1 MKKKF
6 LRTVALAM
14 AASFCLL
21 GCGNTDSADPTNTPT
36 PTTKPTD
43 SSNPGTNNTDNSNSS
58 DDNNGDVVDNT
69 EKELFKQ
76 YDLGGVTI
84 TLLDQSDLSNKNP
97 ENTEEEYQ
105 KEERQAHLDYI
116 EKKYNVNLEFV
127 KVPTDNWD
135 DQPAEIV
142 SAYTSGNPVADVMD
156 AYYQQIDTYITN
168 DILYDMTD
176 AFAQSDAFNP
186 NSYFN
191 WMGKQWGV
199 SVGMGGEGLYYNKTM
214 IEEAGME
221 YTPAQMFDMGMW
233 DYDSCYEYLK
243 ELKSKMAEDEYPL
256 FVSPSYWALWA
267 THANGV
273 KIWQDDGNLG
283 YIEEPF
289 IECME
294 FLQKLVNEGIAAIP
308 DSSVNEEGQTSY
320 NNWGYPGATFD
331 AGETIA
337 ISHRAAWQAA
347 GLVDKFELGY
357 VPYPWGSNVSLDES
371 LIGQSGA
378 YKTLDS
384 NYMGSYYDGQA
395 MVLVKGIEKK
405 ADPIAVMTML
415 TELMGWESVMNGYV
429 AEEGSRSCAWLED
442 GIDKDLY
449 FFHDDRQTCEFY
461 NSIQSVKF
469 TVAFSG
475 TIYQNKSVRSEF
487 ESFYQ
492 ADMALM
498 IEAGYASLDMM
509 TPIEDATE

>member
-6 LRTVALAM
+6 LRAVALAM
-14 AASFCLL
+14 AASFCLV
-21 GCGNTDSADPTNTPT
+21 GCGSADDSADPTNTP
-36 PTTKPTD
+36 KPTSKPAD
-43 SSNPGTNNTDNSNSS
+43 SSSSSSDNSGSTDNSGS
-58 DDNNGDVVDNT
+58 GDVADNT
-69 EKELFKQ
+69 EEGLYKK

-84 TLLDQSDLSNKNP
+84 TLLDQSDISGKNP
-97 ENTEEEYQ
+97 ENTDEQYQ
-105 KEERQAHLDYI
+105 KDERQAHLDYI
-116 EKKYNVNLEFV
+116 EDKYNVNLEFV
-127 KVPTDNWD
+127 KVPTDDWD
-135 DQPAEIV
+135 NMPAEIV

-156 AYYQQIDTYITN
+156 AYYQQIDTYVTN

-176 AFAQSDAFNP
+176 AFAKSGAFNP
-186 NSYFN
+186 NAYFS
-191 WMGKQWGV
+191 WIGKQWGV
-199 SVGMGGEGLYYNKTM
+199 SLGMGGEGLYYNKTM

-221 YTPAQMFDMGMW
+221 YTPAEMFDKGMW

-243 ELKSKMAEDEYPL
+243 ELKSKMAEDEYPI
-256 FVSPSYWALWA
+256 FVAPYYWALWA

-273 KIWQDDGNLG
+273 KIWQDNGNLG

-289 IECME
+289 IETME

-308 DSSVNEEGQTSY
+308 DQNESGGY
-320 NNWGYPGATFD
+320 NNWGYPGSTFD

-371 LIGQSGA
+371 LIGQEGA
-378 YKTLDS
+378 YKTLDER
-384 NYMGSYYDGQA
+384 YMGSYYDGQA

-415 TELMGWESVMNGYV
+415 TEFMGWDSVMNGYV
-429 AEEGSRSCAWLED
+429 PEEGSQSCGWLED

-449 FFHDDRQTCEFY
+449 FFQGDRQTCEFY
-461 NSIQSVKF
+461 NSINSVDFQWSNNISK
-469 TVAFSG
+469 
-475 TIYQNKSVRSEF
+475 TIYQNMGVRSNF
-487 ESFYQ
+487 ESYYQ
-492 ADMALM
+492 SDMAAM

-509 TPIEDATE
+509 TPVE